1 MTDIILVVDDEDDVR
16 EAIVLELQNAGY
28 GTIELNT
35 GEQMVTMALEIQ
47 PAAIVLD
54 LAMPVM
60 TGYEALLELKENS
73 ATAGIPVIVASA
85 QRGRDVA
92 NMVRDLGAAGF
103 LSKPWQDG
111 ELVTP
116 VQQAIDSSAD

>member
-111 ELVTP
+111 ELVTQ
-116 VQQAIDSSAD
+116 VQ

>member
-111 ELVTP
+111 ELVTQ